1 MDSISILALT
11 VIAAVPAL
19 FVAARIF
26 LDPTTGLCLWVL
38 LLPVTKTLAEF
49 VGYPGG
55 AECAGNCNVL
65 QKLTLSDL
73 VLLLTLAGLL
83 NEKKSAGATGTV
95 LMWHGSMDNLLV
107 QGGRVA
113 GLFEGINQL
122 QSFVIAVIPFF
133 CAKLFSRAASRGTRV
148 LYGALVVVGFAG
160 VVGSGSRAGVVFAAL
175 SVWLM
180 ALLASPRVAAA

>member
-11 VIAAVPAL
+11 VIAAVPTL

-83 NEKKSAGATGTV
+83 NEKRSAGATYDRVSILAVTDPKKLPSLAEGF
-95 LMWHGSMDNLLV
+95 DRLV
-107 QGGRVA
+107 TTNGLDIPITPKA
-113 GLFEGINQL
+113 G
-122 QSFVIAVIPFF
+122 
-133 CAKLFSRAASRGTRV
+133 KR
-148 LYGALVVVGFAG
+148 
-160 VVGSGSRAGVVFAAL
+160 
-175 SVWLM
+175 
-180 ALLASPRVAAA
+180 

>member
-83 NEKKSAGATGTV
+83 NEKKSAGATYDRQGRRIV
-95 LMWHGSMDNLLV
+95 WLLAAFCV
-107 QGGRVA
+107 ASIASATLGETGGHS
-113 GLFEGINQL
+113 L
-122 QSFVIAVIPFF
+122 IAVATYFWL
-133 CAKLFSRAASRGTRV
+133 CVAQVV
-148 LYGALVVVGFAG
+148 LCSL
-160 VVGSGSRAGVVFAAL
+160 RRRPRRL
-175 SVWLM
+175 RCR
-180 ALLASPRVAAA
+180 LASW